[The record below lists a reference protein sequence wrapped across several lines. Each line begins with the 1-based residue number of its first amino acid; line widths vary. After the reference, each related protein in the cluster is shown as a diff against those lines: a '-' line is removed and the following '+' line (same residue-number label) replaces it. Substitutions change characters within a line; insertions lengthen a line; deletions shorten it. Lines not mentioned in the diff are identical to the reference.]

1 MAHRVAV
8 LPGDGVGPE
17 VIEAALNVLRACL
30 PVELEHGLIGGA
42 AIEATGD
49 PLPDTTLE
57 LCRRSDAILLGP
69 VGGPRWEGRV
79 TGEDGLQ
86 RLRRECGAWASLR
99 PARYLGVPAPIRETI
114 ARHADVLVVRDL
126 SDPYAGRETAPRSE
140 ELEAGT
146 RRAAELAFA
155 QARRRRGRVTAVDKA
170 NTLEASRRW
179 RGLVAEV
186 AREHPGVEFEQR
198 FVDTTCFEI
207 LRAPHRFD
215 VVLTENL
222 FGDVLSD
229 QLAALVGS
237 MSLLPAASLG
247 RDTSLF
253 RPLHGSASDLA
264 GRGIANPAGAILC
277 VALLLEHALE
287 RPDLARAVESAV
299 AVALREVRTPDVG
312 GRHSTSDFTR
322 AVLRNFNWLRWSE
335 EPQAEPASAA
345 EWGV

>member
-17 VIEAALNVLRACL
+17 VIDAALGVLRACL
-30 PVELEHGLIGGA
+30 PIEPEQGLIGGA

-49 PLPDTTLE
+49 PLPEATLE
-57 LCRRSDAILLGP
+57 LCRSADAILVGP

-86 RLRRECGAWASLR
+86 RLRRELGAWVSLR
-99 PARYLGVPAPIRETI
+99 PARYLGAPAPIRDSI
-114 ARHADVLVVRDL
+114 ARHADMLVVRDL
-126 SDPYAGRETAPRSE
+126 SDPYAGRETAAPSE

-146 RRAAELAFA
+146 RRAAQLAFA
-155 QARRRRGRVTAVDKA
+155 QARRRRRRVTAVDKA
-170 NTLEASRRW
+170 STLEASRRW
-179 RGLVAEV
+179 RALVAEV
-186 AREHPGVEFEQR
+186 AREHPEIEFEQR

-237 MSLLPAASLG
+237 MSLLPAASLC
-247 RDTSLF
+247 RKASIF
-253 RPLHGSASDLA
+253 RPLHGSAPDVA
-264 GRGIANPAGAILC
+264 GRGVANPAGAILS

-287 RPDLARAVESAV
+287 RPELARAVESAV
-299 AVALREVRTPDVG
+299 GVALREVRTPDVG

-335 EPQAEPASAA
+335 EPHAEPASAA